1 MQNNLNAR
9 TTSPQNTPSLD
20 PKLTL
25 LRDPLRPLRLCVKRA
40 AQIAIAIALT
50 VRADAQP
57 NTNVLTAPSPHPS
70 PIGWERVAEGRVR
83 VGVAAT
89 NFDNGSNLVVTADY
103 LTQLSEEMRTNHP
116 ALRAADARTQAAMEN
131 IRTVRTWDDPEARL
145 GGMAAREEM
154 RADDGDLIYGV
165 EQKLPLFGKPK
176 LARQVAGAEA
186 EVESASAEFQFQQLR
201 SEFAQTAFRAALDN
215 EIVSIG
221 EQDLNWLKVIS
232 QTIDSKYRGGQA
244 ALVEVLQIQNEL
256 GKRATALQ
264 TDRDQ
269 LAHEQVSLNRFL
281 NRDQQSSWPAMEL
294 PPVAAPV
301 NFNQRLVELALKYEP
316 KIRLMQQQIKQAE
329 ASVELTRRQRLPD
342 VNVGLEARNYTGDG
356 SFRQGMLVF
365 SMNLPWA
372 NSRKYRSEIKREQS
386 KLQATEFD
394 LADYQAGL
402 REEVHQLT
410 IRIDAARREALLYRD
425 EILPRTQA
433 ALESTRAE
441 WESNRGFI
449 RDLLDARRLL
459 LEARLSYV
467 RAVATQYE
475 MLSDLVLCCGL
486 GDLSAL
492 QMIAAKPETNAV
504 VDHTK

>member
-1 MQNNLNAR
+1 
-9 TTSPQNTPSLD
+9 
-20 PKLTL
+20 
-25 LRDPLRPLRLCVKRA
+25 
-40 AQIAIAIALT
+40 
-50 VRADAQP
+50 
-57 NTNVLTAPSPHPS
+57 
-70 PIGWERVAEGRVR
+70 
-83 VGVAAT
+83 
-89 NFDNGSNLVVTADY
+89 
-103 LTQLSEEMRTNHP
+103 
-116 ALRAADARTQAAMEN
+116 
-131 IRTVRTWDDPEARL
+131 
-145 GGMAAREEM
+145 
-154 RADDGDLIYGV
+154 
-165 EQKLPLFGKPK
+165 
-176 LARQVAGAEA
+176 
-186 EVESASAEFQFQQLR
+186 
-201 SEFAQTAFRAALDN
+201 
-215 EIVSIG
+215 
-221 EQDLNWLKVIS
+221 
-232 QTIDSKYRGGQA
+232 
-244 ALVEVLQIQNEL
+244 
-256 GKRATALQ
+256 
-264 TDRDQ
+264 
-269 LAHEQVSLNRFL
+269 
-281 NRDQQSSWPAMEL
+281 
-294 PPVAAPV
+294 V

-372 NSRKYRSEIKREQS
+372 NSRKYRSEIKREES
-386 KLQATEFD
+386 KLKATEFN

-441 WESNRGFI
+441 WESNRGSI

-486 GDLSAL
+486 GDLGAL
-492 QMIAAKPETNAV
+492 QMIAAEPETNAV
-504 VDHTK
+504 VDPTK